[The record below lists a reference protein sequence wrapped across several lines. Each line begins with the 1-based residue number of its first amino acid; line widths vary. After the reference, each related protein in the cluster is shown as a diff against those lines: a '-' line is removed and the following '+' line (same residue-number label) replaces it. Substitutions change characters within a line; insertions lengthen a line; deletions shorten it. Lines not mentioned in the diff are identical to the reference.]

1 MIDYKLFLILALSL
15 VLLYTYNRVE
25 SLKFDIEKIKKD
37 VAKKNTIDKECKD
50 DKCLINNANV
60 NDKEV
65 LDEINKLK
73 EFLDNEHLDENILP
87 ENNLDDNINII
98 KQDLNKI
105 NNLEN
110 VIDLD
115 NVKKLDST
123 KPNFET
129 QKEKNLEK
137 NTTDFSATENDLNSE
152 VSNITSD
159 NVIIYSNS
167 QSDKKKPNDDDVIDE
182 LIEQIQ
188 DKRIV
193 KEEFDIDIDYEN
205 TDKNVDLK
213 TQELFEVSQELN
225 TNKINNII
233 ESNQIENNLDSSNE
247 LKDFNSYKLKELQDI
262 AEKNNID
269 ITKENDGKKKNK
281 TKKELFS
288 DINKTLQN

>member
-25 SLKFDIEKIKKD
+25 SMRFDIEKIKKD
-37 VAKKNTIDKECKD
+37 VVAKKTIDKECIG
-50 DKCLINNANV
+50 DKCPIKDT
-60 NDKEV
+60 NDNEV
-65 LDEINKLK
+65 MDEINKLK
-73 EFLDNEHLDENILP
+73 SFLDKDPSDEI
-87 ENNLDDNINII
+87 NLNDDNNIDII

-105 NNLEN
+105 NELEN
-110 VIDLD
+110 II
-115 NVKKLDST
+115 NLDSS
-123 KPNFET
+123 KPNLKKFNEI
-129 QKEKNLEK
+129 NLEK

-167 QSDKKKPNDDDVIDE
+167 QSDKKKTNDEDVIDD

-193 KEEFDIDIDYEN
+193 KEEFNIDIDYEN
-205 TDKNVDLK
+205 VDKKEEVKN
-213 TQELFEVSQELN
+213 QEIFEVQELN
-225 TNKINNII
+225 ANEINNII